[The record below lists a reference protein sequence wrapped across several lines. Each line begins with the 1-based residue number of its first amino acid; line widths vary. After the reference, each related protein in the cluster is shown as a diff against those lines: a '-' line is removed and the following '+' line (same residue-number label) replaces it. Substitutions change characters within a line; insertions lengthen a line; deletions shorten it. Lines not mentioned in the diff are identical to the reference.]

1 MSERDRR
8 EPEWSEH
15 QARVVEAMQPV
26 RSGNPDHDESPWA
39 VFLWNELQKV
49 QAEQV
54 RLMET
59 IFQARRM
66 ARAVQELDFSNHIHT
81 TVAPCFH
88 CIAKDAAGK
97 VLEHNPYA
105 RRTR

>member
-1 MSERDRR
+1 MSEPRT

-26 RSGNPDHDESPWA
+26 RSGNPDQDESPWA
-39 VFLWNELQKV
+39 EFLWKELQRV

-54 RLMET
+54 ALMDTIWHARL
-59 IFQARRM
+59 M
-66 ARAVQELDFSNHIHT
+66 ARAVQELDFSTHIHT

-88 CIAKDAAGK
+88 CIAKDAAAK